1 MAKTTK
7 LITAL
12 TTLDTITI
20 FLIKIWD
27 GFRRHRRPIDV
38 DISML
43 TSRFCPVLLL
53 LRTFMNLR
61 YVYVLS
67 SVLRSEVSR

>member
-7 LITAL
+7 LTTAL

-27 GFRRHRRPIDV
+27 GFRRRRRPIDV

-43 TSRFCPVLLL
+43 TSRLCPVLLL

-67 SVLRSEVSR
+67 SVFWLEVSR